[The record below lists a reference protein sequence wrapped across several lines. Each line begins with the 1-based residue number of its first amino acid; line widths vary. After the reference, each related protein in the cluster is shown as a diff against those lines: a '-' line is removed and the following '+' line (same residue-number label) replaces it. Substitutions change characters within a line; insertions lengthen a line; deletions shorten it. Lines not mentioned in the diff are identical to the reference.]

1 MGLGFFMHKI
11 KKGEYTQM
19 AIKTYAKGSSTK
31 LSTNFNS
38 SEFDCHGSGCCSST
52 LVDDKLVTYLQQIR
66 EHFGK
71 PVNISSGYRCATH
84 NKNIGGATNSRHSKG
99 QAADIYITGV
109 TPAEIAKYAESI
121 GILGIGLYETN
132 SDGFF
137 VHVDTRETK
146 SFWYG
151 QNEASRTTFG
161 GTTVATTNKIDTSA
175 VKDTAADPK
184 VIWDYF
190 KAKGLND
197 FGIAGLMGNLYAE
210 SGLKPTNLQ
219 NTYEKKLGYTD
230 AEYTAAV
237 DQGKYDNFVK
247 DSAGYGLA
255 QWTYWSR
262 KQNLLDF
269 AQSKN
274 KSIGDLNMQLDFL
287 YKELSEGYKN
297 SVLKVLCEAKSVL
310 EASNSVLLKFERPAD
325 QSETVQNKRA
335 GFGQTYY
342 DKYAGKSATN
352 ESSIPTTPT
361 TGTTTGGNKMKY
373 NSNNKP
379 LVCMQTNSTC
389 YKGTRTMTV
398 LGVLWHSTGA
408 NNPNLKRYVQPSSN
422 DANYDQL
429 MKLLGKNSYGNDW
442 NHIEHQAGLNCW
454 IGKLADGT
462 VTTVQTMPWNYRPWG
477 CGSGS
482 KGSCNSG
489 WIQFEICEDALT
501 DKSYFDKVYNEGVE
515 ITAYL
520 CKMYNLDP
528 KGTVTVNGVKV
539 PVILDHATSYKLGM
553 GGNHGDVQHWFKK
566 YGKTLDDVRN
576 DVAKLLSADS
586 GSTTTTPT
594 TPAPSTPT
602 EKKTLYRVRKSWKDA
617 ASQKGAYSVL
627 ENAKKCCDQAG
638 AGYYVFD
645 EDGNVVYPKT
655 TTPTTPSVPDNLEA
669 GDEIKLVAGATY
681 VDGKAIPS
689 WVFKSKLYCRG
700 FRGED
705 VVFSTLKTGAVTG
718 VVKKT
723 SIQGFEGTIAPSTP
737 KTEFPYLVIIDTD
750 VLNVRA
756 GASTA
761 TKVTAQV
768 KRNQVYT
775 IVAEDGEWGKLKSGA
790 GWINLKYT
798 KKK

>member
-1 MGLGFFMHKI
+1 
-11 KKGEYTQM
+11 M
-19 AIKTYAKGSSTK
+19 AIKTYAKGSNTK
-31 LSTNFNS
+31 LSANFNS

-84 NKNIGGATNSRHSKG
+84 NKNIGGATKSRHSKG
-99 QAADIYITGV
+99 QAADIYISGV

-121 GILGIGLYETN
+121 GILGIGLYETS

-151 QNEASRTTFG
+151 QKEASRTTFG
-161 GTTVATTNKIDTSA
+161 GTTVATNNKIDTSA

-237 DQGKYDNFVK
+237 DQGKYTNFVK

-274 KSIGDLNMQLDFL
+274 KSIGDLHMQLDFL

-325 QSETVQNKRA
+325 QSTTVQNKRA

-342 DKYAGKSATN
+342 DKYAGKPATE
-352 ESSIPTTPT
+352 ESSKPATTPT
-361 TGTTTGGNKMKY
+361 TGTNTGGTKMKY
-373 NSNNKP
+373 NSSNKP

-408 NNPNLKRYVQPSSN
+408 NNPWLKRYVQPSSN
-422 DANYDQL
+422 DANYSKL
-429 MKLLGKNSYGNDW
+429 MELLGKNQYGNDW
-442 NHIEHQAGLNCW
+442 NHIERQAGLNCW

-489 WIQFEICEDALT
+489 WIQFEICEDSLT
-501 DKSYFDKVYNEGVE
+501 DKAYFDKVYKEGVE

-520 CKMYNLDP
+520 CKMYNLNP

-539 PVILDHATSYKLGM
+539 PVILDHQTSYQLGM
-553 GGNHGDVQHWFKK
+553 GGNHGDVQHWFKR

-576 DVAKLLSADS
+576 DVAKLLGED
-586 GSTTTTPT
+586 STTTPPTET
-594 TPAPSTPT
+594 TPSQPSTS
-602 EKKTLYRVRKSWKDA
+602 KVLYRVRKSWKDA

-638 AGYYVFD
+638 SGYYVFD
-645 EDGNVVYPKT
+645 GDGKVVYPKPAAT
-655 TTPTTPSVPDNLEA
+655 TTPSTPTVPDNLKP
-669 GDEIKLVAGATY
+669 GDVIKLVSGATY
-681 VDGKAIPS
+681 VDGKAIPG
-689 WVFKSKLYCRG
+689 WVFKSTLYCRG
-700 FRGED
+700 FRGDD

-737 KTEFPYLVIIDTD
+737 APTTKFPYLVIIDTD

-756 GASTA
+756 GASTS
-761 TKVTAQV
+761 TKVTTQV
-768 KRNQVYT
+768 KRGQVYT

-790 GWINLKYT
+790 GWIHLGYT

>member
-1 MGLGFFMHKI
+1 
-11 KKGEYTQM
+11 M
-19 AIKTYAKGSSTK
+19 AIKTYAKGSNTK
-31 LSTNFNS
+31 LSANFNS

-84 NKNIGGATNSRHSKG
+84 NKNIGGATKSRHSKG
-99 QAADIYITGV
+99 QAADIYISGV

-121 GILGIGLYETN
+121 GILGIGLYETS

-151 QNEASRTTFG
+151 QKEASRTTFG
-161 GTTVATTNKIDTSA
+161 GTTVATNNKIDTSA

-237 DQGKYDNFVK
+237 DQGKYTNFVK

-274 KSIGDLNMQLDFL
+274 KSIGDLHMQLDFL

-297 SVLKVLCEAKSVL
+297 SVLKVLCEAQSDL

-325 QSETVQNKRA
+325 QSTTVQNKRA

-342 DKYAGKSATN
+342 DKYAGKPATE
-352 ESSIPTTPT
+352 ESSKPATTPT
-361 TGTTTGGNKMKY
+361 TGTNTGGTKMKY
-373 NSNNKP
+373 NSSNKP

-408 NNPNLKRYVQPSSN
+408 NNPWLKRYVQPSSN
-422 DANYDQL
+422 DANYSKL
-429 MKLLGKNSYGNDW
+429 MELLGKNQYGNDW
-442 NHIEHQAGLNCW
+442 NHIERQAGLNCW

-482 KGSCNSG
+482 RGSCNSG
-489 WIQFEICEDALT
+489 WIQFEICEDSLT
-501 DKSYFDKVYNEGVE
+501 DKAYFDKVYKEGVE

-520 CKMYNLDP
+520 CKMYNLNP

-539 PVILDHATSYKLGM
+539 PVILDHQTSYQLGM
-553 GGNHGDVQHWFKK
+553 GGNHGDVQHWFKR

-576 DVAKLLSADS
+576 DVAKLLGED
-586 GSTTTTPT
+586 STTTPPTET
-594 TPAPSTPT
+594 TPSQPSTS
-602 EKKTLYRVRKSWKDA
+602 KVLYRVRKSWKDA

-638 AGYYVFD
+638 SGYYVFD
-645 EDGNVVYPKT
+645 GDGKVVYPKPAAT
-655 TTPTTPSVPDNLEA
+655 TTPSAPTVPDNLKP
-669 GDEIKLVAGATY
+669 GDVIKLVSGATY

-689 WVFKSKLYCRG
+689 WVFKSTLYCRG
-700 FRGED
+700 FRGDD

-737 KTEFPYLVIIDTD
+737 APTTKFPYLVIIDTD
-750 VLNVRA
+750 ILNVRA
-756 GASTA
+756 GASTS
-761 TKVTAQV
+761 TKVTTQV
-768 KRNQVYT
+768 KRGQVYT

-790 GWINLKYT
+790 GWIHLGYT

>member
-1 MGLGFFMHKI
+1 
-11 KKGEYTQM
+11 M
-19 AIKTYAKGSSTK
+19 AIKTYAKGSNTK
-31 LSTNFNS
+31 LSANFNS

-99 QAADIYITGV
+99 QAADIYISGV
-109 TPAEIAKYAESI
+109 APAEIAKYAESI

-151 QNEASRTTFG
+151 QKEASRTTFG
-161 GTTVATTNKIDTSA
+161 GTTVATNNKIDTSA

-219 NTYEKKLGYTD
+219 NTYSKKLDYTD

-237 DQGKYDNFVK
+237 DQGKYTNFVK

-342 DKYAGKSATN
+342 DKYAGKPATE
-352 ESSIPTTPT
+352 ESSKPAPTPT
-361 TGTTTGGNKMKY
+361 TGTNTGGTKMKY
-373 NSNNKP
+373 NSSNKP

-389 YKGTRTMTV
+389 YKGTRKMTV

-408 NNPNLKRYVQPSSN
+408 NNPWLKRYVQPSSN
-422 DANYDQL
+422 DANYSSL
-429 MKLLGKNSYGNDW
+429 IKKLGKNQYGNDW
-442 NHIEHQAGLNCW
+442 NHIDRQAGLNCW
-454 IGKLADGT
+454 IGKFDDGS
-462 VTTVQTMPWNYRPWG
+462 VGTVQTMPWDYRPWG

-482 KGSCNSG
+482 KGSCNDG

-501 DKSYFDKVYNEGVE
+501 DKAYFDKIYKEAVE

-520 CKMYNLDP
+520 CKMYNLNP
-528 KGTVTVNGVKV
+528 KGTVTKNGVKV
-539 PVILDHATSYKLGM
+539 PVILDHTTSCSLGF
-553 GGNHGDVQHWFKK
+553 GSNHGDVKHWFSR

-576 DVAKLLSADS
+576 DVAKLMGESDSAP
-586 GSTTTTPT
+586 STPSTPT
-594 TPAPSTPT
+594 TPSTST
-602 EKKTLYRVRKSWKDA
+602 MYRVRKSWKDA
-617 ASQKGAYSVL
+617 ASQKGAYTVL

-645 EDGNVVYPKT
+645 NDGKVVYPVASS
-655 TTPTTPSVPDNLEA
+655 TPAPSTPIPEKELKV
-669 GDEIKLVAGATY
+669 GDVIKLTSNATY
-681 VDGKAIPS
+681 VGGKTIPS
-689 WVFKSKLYCRG
+689 WVFKSTLYFRG
-700 FRGED
+700 YRGED
-705 VVFSTLKTGAVTG
+705 VIFSTLKTGAITG
-718 VVKKT
+718 VVKK
-723 SIQGFEGTIAPSTP
+723 SHIQGFEGGNTITPSTP
-737 KTEFPYLVIIDTD
+737 TVSKFPYLVVINTD

-756 GASTA
+756 SASTNA
-761 TKVTAQV
+761 KITTQV
-768 KRNQVYT
+768 KRGQVYT

-790 GWINLKYT
+790 GWIHLGYT
-798 KKK
+798 KRK

>member
-1 MGLGFFMHKI
+1 
-11 KKGEYTQM
+11 M
-19 AIKTYAKGSSTK
+19 AIKTYAKGSNTE
-31 LSTNFNS
+31 LSANFNS

-99 QAADIYITGV
+99 QAADIYISGV

-151 QNEASRTTFG
+151 QKEASRTTFG
-161 GTTVATTNKIDTSA
+161 GTTVATNNKIDTSA

-219 NTYEKKLGYTD
+219 NTYSKKLGYTD

-237 DQGKYDNFVK
+237 DQGKYTNFVK

-342 DKYAGKSATN
+342 DKYAGKPATE
-352 ESSIPTTPT
+352 ESSKPAPTPT
-361 TGTTTGGNKMKY
+361 TGTNTGGTKMKY
-373 NSNNKP
+373 NSSNKP

-389 YKGTRTMTV
+389 YKGTRKMTV

-408 NNPNLKRYVQPSSN
+408 NNPWLKRYVQPSSN
-422 DANYDQL
+422 DANYSSL
-429 MKLLGKNSYGNDW
+429 MKKLGKNQYGNDW
-442 NHIEHQAGLNCW
+442 NHIDRQAGLNCW
-454 IGKLADGT
+454 IGKFDDGS
-462 VTTVQTMPWNYRPWG
+462 VGTVQTMPWDYRPWG

-482 KGSCNSG
+482 KGSCNDG

-501 DKSYFDKVYNEGVE
+501 DKAYFDKVYKEAVE

-520 CKMYNLDP
+520 CKMYNLNP
-528 KGTVTVNGVKV
+528 KGTVTKNGVKV
-539 PVILDHATSYKLGM
+539 PVILDHTTSCSLGF
-553 GGNHGDVQHWFKK
+553 GSNHGDVKHWFSR

-576 DVAKLLSADS
+576 DVAKLMGESDS
-586 GSTTTTPT
+586 
-594 TPAPSTPT
+594 APSTPSAPT
-602 EKKTLYRVRKSWKDA
+602 TPSTSTMYRVRKTWKDA
-617 ASQKGAYSVL
+617 ASQKGAYTVL

-645 EDGNVVYPKT
+645 NDGKVVYPVASS
-655 TTPTTPSVPDNLEA
+655 TPAPSTPIPEKELKV
-669 GDEIKLVAGATY
+669 GDVIKLTSNATY
-681 VDGKAIPS
+681 VGGKTIPS
-689 WVFKSKLYCRG
+689 WVFKSTLYFRG
-700 FRGED
+700 YRGED
-705 VVFSTLKTGAVTG
+705 VIFSTLKTGAITG
-718 VVKKT
+718 VVKK
-723 SIQGFEGTIAPSTP
+723 SHIQGFEGGNTITPSTP
-737 KTEFPYLVIIDTD
+737 TVSKFPYLVVINTD

-756 GASTA
+756 SASTNA
-761 TKVTAQV
+761 KITTQV
-768 KRNQVYT
+768 KRGQVYT

-790 GWINLKYT
+790 GWIHLGYT
-798 KKK
+798 KRK

>member
-1 MGLGFFMHKI
+1 MSKF
-11 KKGEYTQM
+11 KKGENIIM
-19 AIKTYAKGSSTK
+19 AIKTYAKGSNTK
-31 LSTNFNS
+31 LSANFDS

-99 QAADIYITGV
+99 QAADIYINGV
-109 TPAEIAKYAESI
+109 TPAEIAKYAESM

-151 QNEASRTTFG
+151 QKEASRTTFG
-161 GTTVATTNKIDTSA
+161 GTTVATNNKIDTSA

-219 NTYEKKLGYTD
+219 NTYSKKLGYTD

-237 DQGKYDNFVK
+237 DQGKYTNFVK

-325 QSETVQNKRA
+325 QSETVQNRRA

-342 DKYAGKSATN
+342 DKYAGKPATE
-352 ESSIPTTPT
+352 ESSKPAPTPT
-361 TGTTTGGNKMKY
+361 TGTNTGGTKMKY
-373 NSNNKP
+373 NSSNKP

-389 YKGTRTMTV
+389 YKGTRKMTV

-408 NNPNLKRYVQPSSN
+408 NNPWLKRYVQPSSN
-422 DANYDQL
+422 DANYSSL
-429 MKLLGKNSYGNDW
+429 MKKLGKNQYGNDW
-442 NHIEHQAGLNCW
+442 NHIDRQAGLNCW
-454 IGKLADGT
+454 IGKFDDGS
-462 VTTVQTMPWNYRPWG
+462 VGTVQTMPWDYRPWG

-482 KGSCNSG
+482 KGSCNDG

-501 DKSYFDKVYNEGVE
+501 DKAYFDKVYKEAVE

-520 CKMYNLDP
+520 CKMYNLNP
-528 KGTVTVNGVKV
+528 KGTVTKNGVKV
-539 PVILDHATSYKLGM
+539 PVILDHTTSCSLGF
-553 GGNHGDVQHWFKK
+553 GSNHGDVKHWFSR

-576 DVAKLLSADS
+576 DVAKLMGESDS
-586 GSTTTTPT
+586 TPSTPT
-594 TPAPSTPT
+594 TPSTST
-602 EKKTLYRVRKSWKDA
+602 MYRVRKAWKDA
-617 ASQKGAYSVL
+617 ASQKGAYTVL

-645 EDGNVVYPKT
+645 NDGKVVYPVASS
-655 TTPTTPSVPDNLEA
+655 TPAPSTPIPEKELKV
-669 GDEIKLVAGATY
+669 GDVIKLTSNATY
-681 VDGKAIPS
+681 IGGKTIPS
-689 WVFKSKLYCRG
+689 WVFKSTLYFRG
-700 FRGED
+700 YRGED
-705 VVFSTLKTGAVTG
+705 VIFSTLKTGAITG
-718 VVKKT
+718 VVKK
-723 SIQGFEGTIAPSTP
+723 SHIQGFEGGNTITPSTP
-737 KTEFPYLVIIDTD
+737 TVSKFPYLVVINTD

-756 GASTA
+756 SASTNA
-761 TKVTAQV
+761 KITTQV
-768 KRNQVYT
+768 KRGQVYT

-790 GWINLKYT
+790 GWIHLGYT
-798 KKK
+798 KRK

>member
-1 MGLGFFMHKI
+1 
-11 KKGEYTQM
+11 M
-19 AIKTYAKGSSTK
+19 AIKTYAKGSNTK
-31 LSTNFNS
+31 LSANFNS

-99 QAADIYITGV
+99 QAADIYISGV

-151 QNEASRTTFG
+151 QKEASRTTFG
-161 GTTVATTNKIDTSA
+161 GTTVATNNKIDTSA

-237 DQGKYDNFVK
+237 DQGKYTNFVK

-342 DKYAGKSATN
+342 DKYAGKPATE
-352 ESSIPTTPT
+352 ESSKPAPTPT
-361 TGTTTGGNKMKY
+361 TGTNTGGTKMKY
-373 NSNNKP
+373 NSSNKP

-389 YKGTRTMTV
+389 YKGTRKMTV

-408 NNPNLKRYVQPSSN
+408 NNPWLKRYVQPSSN
-422 DANYDQL
+422 DANYSSL
-429 MKLLGKNSYGNDW
+429 MKKLGKNQYGNDW
-442 NHIEHQAGLNCW
+442 NHIERQAGLNCW
-454 IGKLADGT
+454 IGKFDDGS
-462 VTTVQTMPWNYRPWG
+462 VGTVQTMPWDYRPWG

-482 KGSCNSG
+482 KGSCNDG

-501 DKSYFDKVYNEGVE
+501 DKAYFDKVYKEAVE

-520 CKMYNLDP
+520 CKMYNLNP
-528 KGTVTVNGVKV
+528 KGTVTKNGVKI
-539 PVILDHATSYKLGM
+539 PVILDHTTSCSLGF
-553 GGNHGDVQHWFKK
+553 GSNHGDVKHWFSR

-576 DVAKLLSADS
+576 DVAKLMGESN
-586 GSTTTTPT
+586 STPSTPSKPT
-594 TPAPSTPT
+594 TPSTST
-602 EKKTLYRVRKSWKDA
+602 MYRVRKAWKDA
-617 ASQKGAYSVL
+617 ASQKGAYTVL

-645 EDGNVVYPKT
+645 NDGKVVYPVASS
-655 TTPTTPSVPDNLEA
+655 TPAPSTPIPQKELKV
-669 GDEIKLVAGATY
+669 GDVIKLTSNATY
-681 VDGKAIPS
+681 VGGKTIPS
-689 WVFKSKLYCRG
+689 WVFKSTLYFRG
-700 FRGED
+700 YRGED
-705 VVFSTLKTGAVTG
+705 VIFSTLKTGAITG
-718 VVKKT
+718 VVKK
-723 SIQGFEGTIAPSTP
+723 SHIQGFEGGNTITPSTP
-737 KTEFPYLVIIDTD
+737 TVSKFPYLVVINTD

-756 GASTA
+756 SASTNA
-761 TKVTAQV
+761 KITTQV
-768 KRNQVYT
+768 KRGQVYT

-790 GWINLKYT
+790 GWIHLGYT
-798 KKK
+798 KRK

>member
-1 MGLGFFMHKI
+1 
-11 KKGEYTQM
+11 M
-19 AIKTYAKGSSTK
+19 AIKTYAKGSNTK
-31 LSTNFNS
+31 LSANFDS

-99 QAADIYITGV
+99 QAADIYISGV
-109 TPAEIAKYAESI
+109 APAEIAKYAESI

-151 QNEASRTTFG
+151 QKEASRTTFG
-161 GTTVATTNKIDTSA
+161 GTTVATNNKIDTSA

-342 DKYAGKSATN
+342 DKYAGKPATE
-352 ESSIPTTPT
+352 ESSKPAPTPT
-361 TGTTTGGNKMKY
+361 TGTNTGGTKMKY
-373 NSNNKP
+373 NSSNKP

-389 YKGTRTMTV
+389 YKGTRKMTV

-408 NNPNLKRYVQPSSN
+408 NNPWLKRYVQPSSN
-422 DANYDQL
+422 DANYSSL
-429 MKLLGKNSYGNDW
+429 IKKLGKNQYGNDW
-442 NHIEHQAGLNCW
+442 NHIDRQAGLNCW
-454 IGKLADGT
+454 IGKFDDGS
-462 VTTVQTMPWNYRPWG
+462 VGTVQTMPWDYRPWG

-482 KGSCNSG
+482 KGSCNDG

-501 DKSYFDKVYNEGVE
+501 DKAYFDKVYKEAVE

-520 CKMYNLDP
+520 CKMYNLNP
-528 KGTVTVNGVKV
+528 KGTVTKNGVKV
-539 PVILDHATSYKLGM
+539 PVILDHTTSCSLGF
-553 GGNHGDVQHWFKK
+553 GSNHGDVKHWFSR

-576 DVAKLLSADS
+576 DVAKLMGESDSAP
-586 GSTTTTPT
+586 STPSTPT
-594 TPAPSTPT
+594 TPGTSTM
-602 EKKTLYRVRKSWKDA
+602 YRVRKTWKDA
-617 ASQKGAYSVL
+617 ASQKGAYTVL

-645 EDGNVVYPKT
+645 NDGKVVYPVASS
-655 TTPTTPSVPDNLEA
+655 TPAPSTPIPEKELKV
-669 GDEIKLVAGATY
+669 GDVIKLTSNATY
-681 VDGKAIPS
+681 VGGKTIPS
-689 WVFKSKLYCRG
+689 WVFKSTLYFRG
-700 FRGED
+700 YRGED
-705 VVFSTLKTGAVTG
+705 VIFSTLKSGAITG
-718 VVKKT
+718 VVKK
-723 SIQGFEGTIAPSTP
+723 SHIQGFEGGNTITPSTP
-737 KTEFPYLVIIDTD
+737 TVSKFPYLVVINTD
-750 VLNVRA
+750 ILNVRA
-756 GASTA
+756 SASTNA
-761 TKVTAQV
+761 KITTQV
-768 KRNQVYT
+768 KRGQVYT

-790 GWINLKYT
+790 GWIHLGYT
-798 KKK
+798 KRK

>member
-1 MGLGFFMHKI
+1 
-11 KKGEYTQM
+11 M
-19 AIKTYAKGSSTK
+19 AIKTYAKDSNTK
-31 LSTNFNS
+31 LSANFNS

-71 PVNISSGYRCATH
+71 PLNISSGYRCVTH
-84 NKNIGGATNSRHSKG
+84 NKKVGGATNSRHAKG

-151 QNEASRTTFG
+151 QKEASRTTFG
-161 GTTVATTNKIDTSA
+161 GTTVATNNKIDTSA
-175 VKDTAADPK
+175 IKDVAADPK

-269 AQSKN
+269 ANSKN

-335 GFGQTYY
+335 SYGQKYY
-342 DKYAGKSATN
+342 DQYASKS
-352 ESSIPTTPT
+352 TTSTT
-361 TGTTTGGNKMKY
+361 TGTNTGGNKMKY
-373 NSNNKP
+373 NSSNKP

-408 NNPNLKRYVQPSSN
+408 NNPTLKRYVQPSST
-422 DANYDQL
+422 DPDYAKL
-429 MKLLGKNSYGNDW
+429 MNLLGKNNYGNDW
-442 NHIEHQAGLNCW
+442 NHISHQAGLNCW

-482 KGSCNSG
+482 KGSCNDG
-489 WIQFEICEDALT
+489 WIQFEICEDGLN
-501 DKSYFDKVYNEGVE
+501 DKSYFEKCYNEAVE

-520 CKMYNLDP
+520 CQMYGLNP
-528 KGTVTVNGVKV
+528 KGTVTKNGVKV
-539 PVILDHATSYKLGM
+539 PVILDHTTSCSLGL
-553 GGNHGDVQHWFKK
+553 GSNHGDVKHWFSK
-566 YGKTLDDVRN
+566 YGKTMDDVRN
-576 DVAKLLSADS
+576 DVAKLLNS
-586 GSTTTTPT
+586 ST
-594 TPAPSTPT
+594 
-602 EKKTLYRVRKSWKDA
+602 
-617 ASQKGAYSVL
+617 
-627 ENAKKCCDQAG
+627 
-638 AGYYVFD
+638 F
-645 EDGNVVYPKT
+645 
-655 TTPTTPSVPDNLEA
+655 
-669 GDEIKLVAGATY
+669 
-681 VDGKAIPS
+681 
-689 WVFKSKLYCRG
+689 
-700 FRGED
+700 
-705 VVFSTLKTGAVTG
+705 
-718 VVKKT
+718 
-723 SIQGFEGTIAPSTP
+723 
-737 KTEFPYLVIIDTD
+737 
-750 VLNVRA
+750 
-756 GASTA
+756 
-761 TKVTAQV
+761 
-768 KRNQVYT
+768 
-775 IVAEDGEWGKLKSGA
+775 
-790 GWINLKYT
+790 
-798 KKK
+798 

>member
-1 MGLGFFMHKI
+1 
-11 KKGEYTQM
+11 M
-19 AIKTYAKGSSTK
+19 AIKTYAKGSNTK
-31 LSTNFNS
+31 LSANFNS

-84 NKNIGGATNSRHSKG
+84 NKNIGGATKSRHSKG
-99 QAADIYITGV
+99 QAADIYISGV

-121 GILGIGLYETN
+121 GILGIGLYETS

-151 QNEASRTTFG
+151 QKEASRTTFG
-161 GTTVATTNKIDTSA
+161 GTTVATNNKIDTSA

-237 DQGKYDNFVK
+237 DQGKYTNFVK

-274 KSIGDLNMQLDFL
+274 KSIGDLHMQLDFL

-310 EASNSVLLKFERPAD
+310 EASNSGLLKFERPAD
-325 QSETVQNKRA
+325 QSTAVQNKRA

-342 DKYAGKSATN
+342 DKYAGKPATE
-352 ESSIPTTPT
+352 ESSKPATTPT
-361 TGTTTGGNKMKY
+361 TGTNTGGTKMKY
-373 NSNNKP
+373 NSSNKP

-408 NNPNLKRYVQPSSN
+408 NNPWLKRYVQPSSN
-422 DANYDQL
+422 DANYSKL
-429 MKLLGKNSYGNDW
+429 MELLGKNQYGNDW
-442 NHIEHQAGLNCW
+442 NHIERQAGLNCW

-489 WIQFEICEDALT
+489 WIQFEICEDSLT
-501 DKSYFDKVYNEGVE
+501 DKAYFDKVYKEGVE

-520 CKMYNLDP
+520 CKMYNLNP

-539 PVILDHATSYKLGM
+539 PVILDHQTSYQLGM
-553 GGNHGDVQHWFKK
+553 GGNHGDVQHWFKR

-576 DVAKLLSADS
+576 DVAKLLGED
-586 GSTTTTPT
+586 STTTPPTET
-594 TPAPSTPT
+594 TPSQPSTS
-602 EKKTLYRVRKSWKDA
+602 KVLYRVRKSWKDA

-638 AGYYVFD
+638 SGYYVFD
-645 EDGNVVYPKT
+645 GDGKVVYPKPAAT
-655 TTPTTPSVPDNLEA
+655 TTPSAPTVPDNLKP
-669 GDEIKLVAGATY
+669 GDVIKLVSGATY

-689 WVFKSKLYCRG
+689 WVFKSTLYCRG
-700 FRGED
+700 FRGDD

-737 KTEFPYLVIIDTD
+737 APTTKFPYLVIIDTD
-750 VLNVRA
+750 ILNVRA
-756 GASTA
+756 GASTS
-761 TKVTAQV
+761 TKVTTQV
-768 KRNQVYT
+768 KRGQVYT

-790 GWINLKYT
+790 GWIHLGYT

>member
-1 MGLGFFMHKI
+1 
-11 KKGEYTQM
+11 M
-19 AIKTYAKGSSTK
+19 AIKTYAKGSNTK
-31 LSTNFNS
+31 LSANFNS

-71 PVNISSGYRCATH
+71 PVNISSGYRCAIH

-99 QAADIYITGV
+99 QAADIYISGV
-109 TPAEIAKYAESI
+109 APAEIAKYAESI

-151 QNEASRTTFG
+151 QKEASRTTFG
-161 GTTVATTNKIDTSA
+161 GTTVATNNKIDTSA

-237 DQGKYDNFVK
+237 DQGKYTNFVK

-342 DKYAGKSATN
+342 DKYAGKPATE
-352 ESSIPTTPT
+352 ESSKPAPTPT
-361 TGTTTGGNKMKY
+361 TGTNTGGTKMKY
-373 NSNNKP
+373 NSSNKP

-389 YKGTRTMTV
+389 YKGTRKMTV

-408 NNPNLKRYVQPSSN
+408 NNPWLKRYVQPSSN
-422 DANYDQL
+422 DANYSSL
-429 MKLLGKNSYGNDW
+429 IKKLGKNQYGNDW
-442 NHIEHQAGLNCW
+442 NHIDRQAGLNCW
-454 IGKLADGT
+454 IGKFDDGS
-462 VTTVQTMPWNYRPWG
+462 VGTVQTMPWDYRPWG

-482 KGSCNSG
+482 KGSCNDG

-501 DKSYFDKVYNEGVE
+501 DKAYFDKVYKEAVE

-520 CKMYNLDP
+520 CKMYNLNP
-528 KGTVTVNGVKV
+528 KGTVTKNGVKV
-539 PVILDHATSYKLGM
+539 PVILDHTTSCSLGF
-553 GGNHGDVQHWFKK
+553 GSNHGDVKHWFSR

-576 DVAKLLSADS
+576 DVAKLMGESDSAP
-586 GSTTTTPT
+586 STPSTPT
-594 TPAPSTPT
+594 TPSTST
-602 EKKTLYRVRKSWKDA
+602 MYRVRKAWKDA
-617 ASQKGAYSVL
+617 ASQKGAYTVL

-645 EDGNVVYPKT
+645 NDGKVVYPVASS
-655 TTPTTPSVPDNLEA
+655 TPAPSTPIPEKELKV
-669 GDEIKLVAGATY
+669 GDVIKLTSNATY
-681 VDGKAIPS
+681 VEGKTIPS
-689 WVFKSKLYCRG
+689 WVFKSTLYFRG
-700 FRGED
+700 YRGED
-705 VVFSTLKTGAVTG
+705 VIFSTLKTGAITG
-718 VVKKT
+718 VVKK
-723 SIQGFEGTIAPSTP
+723 SHIQGFEGGNTITPSTP
-737 KTEFPYLVIIDTD
+737 TVSKFPYLVVINTD

-756 GASTA
+756 SASTNA
-761 TKVTAQV
+761 KITTQV
-768 KRNQVYT
+768 KRGQVYT

-790 GWINLKYT
+790 GWIHLGYT
-798 KKK
+798 KRK